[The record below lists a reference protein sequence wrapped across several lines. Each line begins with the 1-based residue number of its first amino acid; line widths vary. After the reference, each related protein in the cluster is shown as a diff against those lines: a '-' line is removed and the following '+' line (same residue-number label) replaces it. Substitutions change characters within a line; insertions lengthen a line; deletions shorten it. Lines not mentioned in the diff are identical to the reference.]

1 MSVVETIEVALP
13 NGLSADVQRAG
24 AGSPLVFLHGRSGRY
39 WGDFLD
45 GLAQSFE
52 VIAPLHPG
60 IKDEADLTVFDS
72 VHDLVLFY
80 DDLFKA
86 LGLDRPTLMGHSF
99 GGMVAS
105 EYAAHFPDKVEKLVL
120 IDALGLWRD
129 ETPVSAIDSVPP
141 GRVPAVLFADP
152 AQESVQTMLAVPEDP
167 AAQAGTML
175 ERMATVAATNHFIWP
190 IPDRNLE
197 RRLHR
202 VENPTLL
209 VWGEQDAYV
218 PSYYAQLFEAKLSN
232 AETVTLADAGHHPH
246 VEASELALASV
257 ARFLAS

>member
-1 MSVVETIEVALP
+1 M
-13 NGLSADVQRAG
+13 
-24 AGSPLVFLHGRSGRY
+24 VFLHGRLGRY

-60 IKDEADLTVFDS
+60 VKDEADLTVFDS

-80 DDLFKA
+80 DDLFNA

-129 ETPVSAIDSVPP
+129 ETPVTAIDSVPP
-141 GRVPAVLFADP
+141 GQVPAVLFADP
-152 AQESVQTMLAVPEDP
+152 AQERVQTMLAVPEDP
-167 AAQAGTML
+167 AAQAATML
-175 ERMATVAATNHFIWP
+175 ERMSTVAATNHFIWP

-202 VENPTLL
+202 MVCPTLL
-209 VWGEQDAYV
+209 VWGEKDAYV
-218 PSYYAQLFEAKLSN
+218 PPSYAQLFEATISN
-232 AETVTLADAGHHPH
+232 AESVTLIGAGHHPH
-246 VEASELALASV
+246 VEAPDLALSSV
-257 ARFLAS
+257 GQFLAG